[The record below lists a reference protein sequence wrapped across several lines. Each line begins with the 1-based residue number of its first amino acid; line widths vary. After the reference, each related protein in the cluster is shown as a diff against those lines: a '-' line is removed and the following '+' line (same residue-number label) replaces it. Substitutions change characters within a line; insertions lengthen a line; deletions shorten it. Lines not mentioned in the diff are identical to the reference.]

1 VRDKFKQ
8 QLHDQVFSQRDAILD
23 GAQALASSTEP
34 MVKVVHALLPHAPWR
49 LTPDGRIA
57 PLSPEIGTQN
67 PEDEDG
73 TRDTYQAFLH
83 QLAATDA
90 AVARAMETIKAS
102 GKWDSTMFVLTAD
115 HGISFLPT
123 LPQRNTDFTDLEQ
136 SEDIYR
142 VPMFVKYPGQA
153 SGKVDEC
160 PVTNLD
166 VLPTVNA
173 VLGTSSDWK
182 FDGLPVRDAC
192 PSRGGREVV
201 AATGEK
207 HTFTSGFAAARER
220 AAYYAMLVP
229 NSGPV
234 SRIAAI
240 GQSAGLVG
248 QPLSAGA
255 QSTLVTSWTLKQ
267 RDAFAAI
274 DGRPGTTVPATVT
287 GTVTLSGPAVEGTEG
302 IIAVDGIAAGV
313 LGELSGQEGEIR
325 FTAILDIARL
335 GAGAHT
341 VELFVRDENGTVTR
355 VGPPA

>member
-1 VRDKFKQ
+1 
-8 QLHDQVFSQRDAILD
+8 
-23 GAQALASSTEP
+23 
-34 MVKVVHALLPHAPWR
+34 
-49 LTPDGRIA
+49 
-57 PLSPEIGTQN
+57 
-67 PEDEDG
+67 
-73 TRDTYQAFLH
+73 
-83 QLAATDA
+83 
-90 AVARAMETIKAS
+90 
-102 GKWDSTMFVLTAD
+102 
-115 HGISFLPT
+115 

-142 VPMFVKYPGQA
+142 IPMFVKYPGQKA
-153 SGKVDEC
+153 GKADEC

-166 VLPTVNA
+166 ILPTVNA
-173 VLGTSSDWK
+173 VLGTTSDWK
-182 FDGLPVRDAC
+182 FDGQPVRDAC

-207 HTFTSGFAAARER
+207 HTFSSGFAAARGR
-220 AAYYAMLVP
+220 AEYYSMLVP
-229 NSGPV
+229 NTGPV
-234 SRIAAI
+234 SRIAAV

-248 QPLSAGA
+248 LPISAGA
-255 QSTLVTSWTLKQ
+255 QSSLVGSWTLKQ

-325 FTAILDIARL
+325 FTSVLDITRL